1 MPLSRER
8 SPRERE
14 TLIFPSSEQARELA
28 ERIDESSRQENIRG
42 VKRRRETVADAVSD
56 EFVKQGEAV
65 SSYLQPWE
73 HDKEEHEEAQRLVDK
88 AFEKDLSVAIK
99 KAQGSDGYPR
109 NLDLFHDVLVGEM
122 YDVLVERGLNKQA
135 VGKKI
140 IVILGVV
147 IVMFGIIFLLMWL

>member
-8 SPRERE
+8 SPQERE
-14 TLIFPSSEQARELA
+14 TLIFPSSEQAREFA
-28 ERIDESSRQENIRG
+28 ERIDESSRQEKVRG

-140 IVILGVV
+140 IVKLGVV